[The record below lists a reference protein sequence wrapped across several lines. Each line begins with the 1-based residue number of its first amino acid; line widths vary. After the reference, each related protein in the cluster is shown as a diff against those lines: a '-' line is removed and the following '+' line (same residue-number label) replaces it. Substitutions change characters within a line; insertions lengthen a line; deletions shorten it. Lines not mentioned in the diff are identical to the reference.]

1 MQVVPTLD
9 VAVYISYLLFVL
21 ALITWAVLWTGRSR
35 SVHYWASG
43 VVAGAAFVLFTAG
56 PALWGSV
63 PLHVFFPGYTTVACL
78 SVCLRLEALRDLL
91 GRAPA
96 GKRIAAATA
105 ASCAVGVGLATM
117 PSLRD
122 RGVDLVILAMFVGLG
137 WCVWLSWRIWRTQA
151 IVNARLLALAMGVPT
166 VLGLAGAVLSVVNGE
181 SYASI
186 DMQPLQA
193 PALALNV
200 LIACCNSALFIGVGF
215 ERQRRDTERA
225 LNALA
230 AAKAERSRLE
240 ERSRIVDDLHDGFGS
255 QLASARLKVE
265 QGTLSQVAVANLLQ
279 ECVSDLYLLVDTMN
293 TSDGSVGEAL
303 RFFRHRTQDRLAGMS
318 LTLQWHIELD
328 LVPPMPHSHIIQL
341 LRIVQEALTNALRH
355 ADARHLRVVADR
367 DTAGRLRLSVSD
379 DGVGFD
385 ERSIANG
392 QGLRSMRARA
402 EGLGAEL
409 HISPRKPGTHV
420 ELLLPLPPR

>member
-1 MQVVPTLD
+1 MRPVPPFE
-9 VAVYISYLLFVL
+9 VAVSIGYLLLVL

-35 SVHYWASG
+35 SVHLWSSG
-43 VVAGAAFVLFTAG
+43 VVASAGFVLFTAG
-56 PALWGSV
+56 PDLWADV
-63 PLHVFFPGYTTVACL
+63 PLSLFFPGYATVGCL
-78 SVCLRLEALRDLL
+78 SVALRLEALRDLL
-91 GRAPA
+91 GRRPA
-96 GKRIAAATA
+96 GARIAAATA
-105 ASCAVGVGLATM
+105 ASCALGFGVSTTPAFYDHGA
-117 PSLRD
+117 D
-122 RGVDLVILAMFVGLG
+122 VVILLMFMGLG
-137 WCVWLSWRIWRTQA
+137 WCAWLAFRLWRVQG
-151 IVNARLLALAMGVPT
+151 IVNARLLGLSMGVPT
-166 VLGLAGAVLSVVNGE
+166 LFGLGGVLVSLFGGQAPDSLDL
-181 SYASI
+181 
-186 DMQPLQA
+186 QPLEA
-193 PALALNV
+193 PALAMNV
-200 LIACCNSALFIGVGF
+200 LIACCNAALFIGVVF
-215 ERQRRDTERA
+215 ERQRRDTEQALRA
-225 LNALA
+225 LAL
-230 AAKAERSRLE
+230 AKAEQSRLE

-265 QGTLSQVAVANLLQ
+265 QGALSQAAVANLLQ

-293 TSDGSVGEAL
+293 TSDGSVGDAL

-409 HISPRKPGTHV
+409 HISPCNPGTRV